1 LPESFSL
8 PRGMRDTFPEEM
20 RRRTWLY
27 DKIREVVLRY
37 GFQLV
42 EPSSVESLRTL
53 EAKSGPSIR
62 EEIYWFKDKSARS
75 LGLRFDLTVGLARMI
90 ASRSDLP
97 EPIKYAAIG
106 GNWRYDEPQYGRYRY
121 FNQWDVEIFGSASP
135 VADAEVICVGADI
148 LDSVGLKEFKI
159 RISNRK
165 LIEAYLNGLGLRPGK
180 KFDQTLRVID
190 KTRKASRQELEKEF
204 KAIKVG
210 NATVDSI
217 YAFISMNGSPQ
228 EVISKLTQFE
238 LKGDK
243 VKTAIDELQIL
254 ADTLEASSRLSS
266 CVYDMS
272 IVRGIGYYDG
282 IVFEAYDKDESVGAI
297 FGGGRYDG
305 LCKIYGK
312 RDMPATGVAGGIER
326 LMISLDQANLFPEP
340 KPVAKLF
347 IATVQEELVMEAVR
361 IANQLRANGI
371 PTAIDLKGR
380 SLGKQLEFVNSSGI
394 PYLLVLGR
402 RELDS
407 RLVKIKTMATR
418 TEIETRLEELVP
430 CLQSLT

>member
-1 LPESFSL
+1 
-8 PRGMRDTFPEEM
+8 MRDIFPEDM
-20 RRRTWLY
+20 NRRTWLN

-42 EPSSVESLRTL
+42 EPSTVESLKTL

-62 EEIYWFKDKSARS
+62 QEIYWFKDKSARS
-75 LGLRFDLTVGLARMI
+75 LGLRFDLTVGLARII

-121 FNQWDVEIFGSASP
+121 FTQWDVEIFGSASP
-135 VADAEVICVGADI
+135 LADGEVICIGADI

-165 LIEAYLNGLGLRPGK
+165 LIETYLNEVGLRAGRK
-180 KFDQTLRVID
+180 LDQTLRIID
-190 KTRKASRQELEKEF
+190 KTRKASRQDLEKEF
-204 KAIKVG
+204 KTIKV
-210 NATVDSI
+210 NPPTI
-217 YAFISMNGSPQ
+217 QKIFNFISINGSPQ
-228 EVISKLTQFE
+228 DVINKLSQWEF
-238 LKGDK
+238 KSDK
-243 VKTAIDELQIL
+243 ARTAINELQIL
-254 ADTLEASSRLSS
+254 AEALDASSRASN

-326 LMISLDQANLFPEP
+326 LMISLEQANLFPEP
-340 KPVAKLF
+340 EPVAKLF
-347 IATVQEELVMEAVR
+347 IATVQEGLVVEAVR
-361 IANQLRANGI
+361 IAKQLRKWHSNS
-371 PTAIDLKGR
+371 DR
-380 SLGKQLEFVNSSGI
+380 S
-394 PYLLVLGR
+394 
-402 RELDS
+402 
-407 RLVKIKTMATR
+407 
-418 TEIETRLEELVP
+418 
-430 CLQSLT
+430 

>member
-1 LPESFSL
+1 
-8 PRGMRDTFPEEM
+8 MRDTFPEEM
-20 RRRTWLY
+20 SRRTWLY

-42 EPSSVESLRTL
+42 EPSTVENLKTL

-62 EEIYWFKDKSARS
+62 QEIYWFKDKSARS

-90 ASRSDLP
+90 ESRSDLP

-106 GNWRYDEPQYGRYRY
+106 GNWRYDEPQYGRYRH
-121 FNQWDVEIFGSASP
+121 FTQWDVEIFGSSSP
-135 VADAEVICVGADI
+135 LADAEVICVGADI
-148 LDSVGLKEFKI
+148 LGSVGLEEFKI

-165 LIEAYLNGLGLRPGK
+165 LIETYLNELGLRPGK
-180 KFDQTLRVID
+180 KLDQTLRIID

-204 KAIKVG
+204 KTIKVRSG
-210 NATVDSI
+210 MIDKI
-217 YAFISMNGSPQ
+217 YDFISMNGSPQ
-228 EVISKLTQFE
+228 DVINKLNRLEF
-238 LKGDK
+238 KDDK
-243 VKTAIDELQIL
+243 AKSGIDELQIL
-254 ADTLEASSRLSS
+254 ADILDASSRTGD

-282 IVFEAYDKDESVGAI
+282 IVFEAYDKDEKVGAI

-312 RDMPATGVAGGIER
+312 KDMPATGVAGGIER
-326 LMISLDQANLFPEP
+326 LMISLEQANLFPES

-380 SLGKQLEFVNSSGI
+380 SLSKQLEFVNSSKI

-402 RELDS
+402 REQES
-407 RLVKIKTMATR
+407 RLVKIKNMTTR
-418 TEIETRLEELVP
+418 TEIETRLEDLVP
-430 CLQSLT
+430 CLQSLG